1 MATPYSSPDLYFRLQ
16 PVETHNWELAGQ
28 VLMAKQQKY
37 DANLA
42 QVENLVQQYVG
53 LDIANKDAKNHLY
66 SNLKTLTAEVDRLAS
81 TEDLS
86 NGNATKNITAYI
98 GQAIDDTTINA
109 VNTTRMKR
117 QYDATWEEIRQ
128 KKPEM
133 YNQANQAFGDA
144 GWGDYVNADK
154 NADVSQYVKHRFAVI
169 PYVDIK
175 SMTDKT
181 MMEYMK
187 LAKDREYSVP
197 IMVNGQQIG
206 FDKWVETGI
215 NPIVVKSMMQSQL
228 TPEVQQQMV
237 INSWSQYG
245 GYKGEG
251 ANMLKNDYS
260 SYMDSNIK
268 STESAISNM
277 ELKLSE
283 FGKGTTEEKQIKKSL
298 SEYRTNLGELKSR
311 KVSTLASIDKGSFEN
326 AGFEM
331 ASGRFVDQ
339 GVGIFGSFY
348 AKYFKGTEANELFW
362 KDLDFKQKQYEFSE
376 NMKVK
381 QAQYDLDVE
390 KFNYQ
395 KDKDTRE
402 EQSLLDSGVQI
413 QNSTDILG
421 AELSSKNVIT
431 SELVGL
437 KNQSSAITDDWVK
450 EIDDVLVNNSEDKA
464 LFNDAKSFR
473 DSYVKELGITAQQ
486 AGRMSIG
493 NLAGTYDKYRTKL
506 TNILVENVGLN
517 SRLSTLNTRDEVN
530 RAQQLDQVNSEYKQL
545 YKQYNKITSDQQSSI
560 FSQEVIKNTLST
572 NSNANVMV
580 NRGGKMV
587 VEKASDAFKKYV
599 NEDGSWKN
607 NTTEAQ
613 KNAIEDRVRQTYEI
627 QSGRLN
633 TELQRGQKTT
643 DDPLVKEWLAL
654 TASDRFKLANKVPTS
669 FNVDRSAPNQ
679 QATERFDKLREQ
691 RSATQKDI
699 IVSST
704 LTNGKLNPEY
714 VKIANLFNQKNGVV
728 LDTSAGNT
736 ITMKPRVG
744 GGYNFNTNLIST
756 SGGKSVV
763 TPTSMSLNA
772 QDVAQG
778 LPSIV
783 QRVGGGSQPKPPT
796 NTYDNIGRSKIS
808 VTTIPYYKDNEINH
822 ILSITKGNTMMADVL
837 TVNGALNFI
846 KNSDTQTATAYQGLS
861 NIFENLDQKMKD
873 KISDVNGKYKL
884 EVGFSADRNTADV
897 SLITKDGTNVVTIKR
912 SLDSN
917 GSIDSLVEQAKYTP
931 ASIVNSMISELIRK
945 NYYNTNQGYDNESWK
960 IFMGEIKRK

>member
-1 MATPYSSPDLYFRLQ
+1 
-16 PVETHNWELAGQ
+16 
-28 VLMAKQQKY
+28 
-37 DANLA
+37 
-42 QVENLVQQYVG
+42 
-53 LDIANKDAKNHLY
+53 
-66 SNLKTLTAEVDRLAS
+66 
-81 TEDLS
+81 
-86 NGNATKNITAYI
+86 
-98 GQAIDDTTINA
+98 
-109 VNTTRMKR
+109 
-117 QYDATWEEIRQ
+117 
-128 KKPEM
+128 
-133 YNQANQAFGDA
+133 
-144 GWGDYVNADK
+144 
-154 NADVSQYVKHRFAVI
+154 
-169 PYVDIK
+169 
-175 SMTDKT
+175 
-181 MMEYMK
+181 
-187 LAKDREYSVP
+187 
-197 IMVNGQQIG
+197 
-206 FDKWVETGI
+206 
-215 NPIVVKSMMQSQL
+215 MQSQL

-348 AKYFKGTEANELFW
+348 AKYFKGTESNEIFW

-402 EQSLLDSGVQI
+402 EQALLDSGVQI

-572 NSNANVMV
+572 DSNANVMV

-587 VEKASDAFKKYV
+587 VEKASDVFKKYV

-704 LTNGKLNPEY
+704 LADGKLNPEY

>member
-16 PVETHNWELAGQ
+16 PVESHNWELAGQ

-42 QVENLVQQYVG
+42 QVENLVQQYGG